1 MRIQPHLA
9 HNGLLGQVAGGARR
23 RRTTGQRLPIEAA
36 PPPPSLFQVSPV
48 LPSDARLRIPSIRIE
63 EEGRTEEGGG
73 TAQATKGVTRRRP
86 FN

>member
-1 MRIQPHLA
+1 MAYWGRWQVGHDDDA
-9 HNGLLGQVAGGARR
+9 QRDNAFLLR
-23 RRTTGQRLPIEAA
+23 QRLPL
-36 PPPPSLFQVSPV
+36 PVSSRS
-48 LPSDARLRIPSIRIE
+48 LPSSPPLHAFSIPSIRIE